1 MARPDPIELG
11 VRQFQRDRARHV
23 AIGGLMERKTAK
35 MVASPLA
42 FLRGSAPLFYE
53 VLVEHPELAEGPD
66 DRGYLCGDAHVEN
79 FGVYRTSRA
88 KTKAAA
94 SDTLEGAAVVFDVN
108 DFDEA
113 VVGPWKL
120 DVLRLLSSLILA
132 GRGFVADGKQ
142 TIALSRALIGSYV
155 GSAFL
160 GAALPSVPAPVGNL
174 LAKVERRSIRDVL
187 ERRTVLSGG
196 QRRFMIGE
204 RYLVLPK
211 ELEEPAREAF
221 ATYMSAFPEHE
232 LPRDR
237 CQIVDM
243 AFRVAGTGSL
253 GSVRVAVLTRGK
265 GGADGAWL
273 FDMKEEGRPAAEP
286 LLGLPELEP
295 AERVVA
301 GARACLEAPPRMM
314 GTTRLAGV
322 PMFVRRLAPQEDKLD
337 LTRIAKGELL
347 GLSSYLGALMGR
359 AHRHGAKSA
368 GKDAWSQDEQEALIE
383 RAITLAGVHEAAYLA
398 FCKCAIGRS
407 AG

>member
-1 MARPDPIELG
+1 
-11 VRQFQRDRARHV
+11 
-23 AIGGLMERKTAK
+23 
-35 MVASPLA
+35 
-42 FLRGSAPLFYE
+42 
-53 VLVEHPELAEGPD
+53 
-66 DRGYLCGDAHVEN
+66 
-79 FGVYRTSRA
+79 
-88 KTKAAA
+88 
-94 SDTLEGAAVVFDVN
+94 
-108 DFDEA
+108 
-113 VVGPWKL
+113 
-120 DVLRLLSSLILA
+120 
-132 GRGFVADGKQ
+132 
-142 TIALSRALIGSYV
+142 
-155 GSAFL
+155 
-160 GAALPSVPAPVGNL
+160 
-174 LAKVERRSIRDVL
+174 
-187 ERRTVLSGG
+187 
-196 QRRFMIGE
+196 
-204 RYLVLPK
+204 
-211 ELEEPAREAF
+211 
-221 ATYMSAFPEHE
+221 
-232 LPRDR
+232 
-237 CQIVDM
+237 
-243 AFRVAGTGSL
+243 VAGTGSL